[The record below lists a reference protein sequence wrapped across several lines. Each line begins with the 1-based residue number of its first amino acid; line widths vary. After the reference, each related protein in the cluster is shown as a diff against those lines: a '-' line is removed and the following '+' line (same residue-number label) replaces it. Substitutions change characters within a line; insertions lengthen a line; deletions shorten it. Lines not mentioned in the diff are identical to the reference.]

1 MAGAGG
7 GGCPAGGNDFQ
18 WCFSQVKGAIDEDV
32 AEADII
38 STVEFNYSGDLL
50 ATGDKGGRVVI
61 FQREQESGRRG
72 SKENSF
78 NICPMQHTRG
88 SQRRGAQLLPVE
100 ASVEG
105 MQECPARQTQCGGQ
119 GQARHSAPA
128 RGGFGG
134 RNALHVRLSA
144 AMRGRR
150 GAQLLPVE
158 ASVEGMPCTSDSAA
172 VRNKSRPHS
181 RGEYNVYSTFQS
193 HEPEF
198 DYLKSLEI
206 EEKINKIRWLPQ
218 QNAAHFLLS
227 TNDKTIKLWK
237 ISERDKR
244 AEGYNL
250 KDEDGRLRDPF
261 RITALRQKSLW
272 TYQPPFSQKV
282 QSSTWE
288 VEVQMKFRTL
298 HR

>member
-7 GGCPAGGNDFQ
+7 GGCPTGGNDFQ
-18 WCFSQVKGAIDEDV
+18 WCFSQVKGAVDEDV

-61 FQREQESGRRG
+61 FQREQENKGR
-72 SKENSF
+72 
-78 NICPMQHTRG
+78 
-88 SQRRGAQLLPVE
+88 A
-100 ASVEG
+100 
-105 MQECPARQTQCGGQ
+105 
-119 GQARHSAPA
+119 
-128 RGGFGG
+128 
-134 RNALHVRLSA
+134 
-144 AMRGRR
+144 
-150 GAQLLPVE
+150 
-158 ASVEGMPCTSDSAA
+158 
-172 VRNKSRPHS
+172 HS

-261 RITALRQKSLW
+261 RITALR
-272 TYQPPFSQKV
+272 
-282 QSSTWE
+282 
-288 VEVQMKFRTL
+288 MI
-298 HR
+298 